1 MTTDVG
7 PVHDSPSQSD
17 RAALDEL
24 MPLVYLKLRRIAAA
38 FLHRE
43 RPDHTLQPTA
53 LVNEVYLRFIAQRN
67 VNWHD
72 PAQLLGLATQIIRR
86 ILVNHA
92 EAHKAA
98 KRGSFLKT
106 PLDDAVQAPQTP
118 HPDILLVNDALIS
131 LAALDPQKGLIV
143 ELRFFAGLTMQE
155 ISTVLGKSVATVE
168 REWALARAW
177 LYRELYRK

>member
-1 MTTDVG
+1 
-7 PVHDSPSQSD
+7 
-17 RAALDEL
+17 
-24 MPLVYLKLRRIAAA
+24 MPLVYTNLRRMAAA
-38 FLHRE
+38 FLRHE

-53 LVNEVYLRFIAQRN
+53 LVNEVYLRFVAQRN
-67 VNWHD
+67 VSWHD

-98 KRGSFLKT
+98 KRGSLLKT
-106 PLDDAVQAPQTP
+106 PLDEAIHASTAP
-118 HPDILLVNDALIS
+118 HPDILLINDALSS
-131 LAALDPQKGLIV
+131 LSAFDPEKSRIV
-143 ELRFFAGLTMQE
+143 ELRFFTGLTMQE

-168 REWALARAW
+168 REWTLARAW